1 MVWGLLLGQKLY
13 QKVVL
18 KVLLKVVTKLCQR
31 LLQKL
36 YQYCGVIFCSG
47 KVVSEYC
54 RKKFW
59 IKFGGYVL
67 TWYMFMLGF
76 FGWRVLWG

>member
-36 YQYCGVIFCSG
+36 YQYCGVKFCFG

-54 RKKFW
+54 ERKK
-59 IKFGGYVL
+59 KGFGLSLEV
-67 TWYMFMLGF
+67 MF
-76 FGWRVLWG
+76 